1 MSTGPTPRTP
11 EAPSAGAAGVS
22 EPIVRVTDLR
32 KVFTGRHGRPDV
44 AAVDGVSFT
53 IGAGESLAVVGES
66 GSGKTTAARMITGL
80 ERPTS
85 GTIEVAG
92 RIRTPGHVSAAERR
106 RRARETQIVF
116 QDPYGSLDPRQKV
129 RDALGEVLALHFRL
143 SKTARNGRVAELLD
157 QVGLDARIAGALPRE
172 MSGGQRQRVAI
183 AKALATRPSVLVLDE
198 AVAALDVSIQA
209 QVLNL
214 LADIRAASG
223 ISFLFIS
230 HDLAVVRQVTDRAV
244 VMRHGVIVEE
254 NTTAD
259 LLDDPRHPYTRLL
272 RASVPGP
279 GWTPRR
285 RPAA

>member
-1 MSTGPTPRTP
+1 MSTDTPGTPDGPLIRV
-11 EAPSAGAAGVS
+11 EA
-22 EPIVRVTDLR
+22 LR
-32 KVFTGRHGRPDV
+32 KVFRGRHGSPDV
-44 AAVDGVSFT
+44 TAVDGVAFT
-53 IGAGESLAVVGES
+53 VGRGESLAVVGES
-66 GSGKTTAARMITGL
+66 GSGKTTVARMITGL
-80 ERPTS
+80 EHPTS

-92 RIRTPGHVSAAERR
+92 RVRPPGRAGAAERR

-116 QDPYGSLDPRQKV
+116 QDPYGSLDPRQRV
-129 RDALGEVLALHFRL
+129 RDALGEILALHFDMSRD
-143 SKTARNGRVAELLD
+143 ARGDRVEELLG
-157 QVGLDARIAGALPRE
+157 QVGLDARVADALPRA

-244 VMRHGVIVEE
+244 VMRNGVIVEE

-259 LLDDPRHPYTRLL
+259 LLDHPSHPYTRLL

-285 RPAA
+285 RTADTAAEG

>member
-1 MSTGPTPRTP
+1 MSADTTPGAGTADTP
-11 EAPSAGAAGVS
+11 L
-22 EPIVRVTDLR
+22 VRVTGLR
-32 KVFTGRHGRPDV
+32 KVFRGRHGRPDV
-44 AAVDGVSFT
+44 VAVDDVAFT
-53 IGAGESLAVVGES
+53 VGRGESLAVVGES
-66 GSGKTTAARMITGL
+66 GSGKTTVARMVTGL
-80 ERPTS
+80 EHPTS

-92 RIRTPGHVSAAERR
+92 RERAPGRVGAAERR
-106 RRARETQIVF
+106 RRARETQMVF
-116 QDPYGSLDPRQKV
+116 QDPYGSLDPRQRI
-129 RDALGEVLALHFRL
+129 RDALGEILALHFDLTR
-143 SKTARNGRVAELLD
+143 AQRADRVEELLG
-157 QVGLDARIAGALPRE
+157 QVGLDTRVADALPRA

-259 LLDDPRHPYTRLL
+259 LLDHPAHPYTRLL

-285 RPAA
+285 RTAEVDSG